1 MKVYGS
7 ELLRLRA
14 RHPLLGAYK
23 FFCVIFCWKPT
34 PDDFCGSMMRDGFN
48 DFIHRHIAIALNLVA
63 MIRIV
68 LNVAHRAKKGAC
80 LGLWDRHLSCW
91 IWLLASQLQA
101 APTGA
106 RFSPLSRFDL
116 GCSCAAGS

>member
-23 FFCVIFCWKPT
+23 FFCIVFCWKPT

-48 DFIHRHIAIALNLVA
+48 DFIHCHVAISLNLVA
-63 MIRIV
+63 MIWVV
-68 LNVAHRAKKGAC
+68 LNVAHRAKKGAR
-80 LGLWDRHLSCW
+80 LGL
-91 IWLLASQLQA
+91 
-101 APTGA
+101 
-106 RFSPLSRFDL
+106 
-116 GCSCAAGS
+116 